1 MSELFFLDPCPESV
15 WALLPGGPEAWNAEW
30 AEQWQYMGSVPDPE
44 DRARIRHEFRHRA
57 HPCFDGA
64 RVVAHVFD
72 DDTGPRLGR
81 LIAAGWK
88 LALPDS
94 AVVEEGG

>member
-1 MSELFFLDPCPESV
+1 
-15 WALLPGGPEAWNAEW
+15 
-30 AEQWQYMGSVPDPE
+30 
-44 DRARIRHEFRHRA
+44 
-57 HPCFDGA
+57 
-64 RVVAHVFD
+64 VVAHVFD